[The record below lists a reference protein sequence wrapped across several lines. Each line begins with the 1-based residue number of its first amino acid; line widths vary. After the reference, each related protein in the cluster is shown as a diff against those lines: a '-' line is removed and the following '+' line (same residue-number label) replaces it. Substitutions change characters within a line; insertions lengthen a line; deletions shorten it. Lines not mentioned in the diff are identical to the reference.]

1 MNTQP
6 RRWFFVVNPVAG
18 NGLVARQWPA
28 AEAVLRAQ
36 LGEIQVVFT
45 QYRGHAIELTQQAV
59 CDGYRHIAAV
69 GGDGTNHEAIN
80 GLMRQKDAP
89 LADLTYTLLPVG
101 TGNDWIRT
109 HGIPTNLHRWAT
121 MARESRNITWQDV
134 GVVEYE
140 DANQQPRQRYFANV
154 AGMAYDGF
162 IVQHAEQHKHLIK
175 GRFMYLALVIS
186 GLFRY
191 KLSRAAVTWD
201 GGQAQGCFY
210 TINAGICRYSGGG
223 MQIVPHADPF
233 DGLLALTLAG
243 PLTKLGVLANTWRF
257 YNASIGRHPKVNLY
271 QTHRISVQSLD
282 GAPLHLEADGEFLGY
297 APATFYLADGKLPVL
312 VPSSP

>member
-1 MNTQP
+1 MNTQT
-6 RRWFFVVNPVAG
+6 RRWFFIVNPVAG
-18 NGLVARQWPA
+18 NGLAARRWPA
-28 AEAVLRAQ
+28 VEAVLRAQ
-36 LGEIQVVFT
+36 LGEIKVAFT
-45 QYRGHAIELTQQAV
+45 QCRGQAIELAQQAV
-59 CDGYRHIAAV
+59 RGGYRFIAAV

-80 GLMRQKDAP
+80 GLMLQNNAP
-89 LADLTYTLLPVG
+89 LADIAYTLLPIG

-109 HGIPTNLHRWAT
+109 HGIPTNLNAWIA
-121 MARESRNITWQDV
+121 MAKESQRIIWQDV
-134 GVVEYE
+134 GVAEYQ
-140 DANQQPRQRYFANV
+140 DANRQPQRRFFANV

-162 IVQHAEQHKHLIK
+162 IVQHAEQHKQLIK
-175 GRFMYLALVIS
+175 GRLMYLALVMS

-191 KLSRAAVTWD
+191 KLSSAAVTWD
-201 GGQAQGCFY
+201 GGQAQGRFY

-223 MQIVPHADPF
+223 MQIVPHANPF

-257 YNASIGRHPKVNLY
+257 YNASIGQHPKVSLH
-271 QTHRISVQSLD
+271 QTRRISVQNLD

-312 VPSSP
+312 VPSQP